1 MTVRIGDLVND
12 VTVEDEAP
20 AGGDRASAIWEQ
32 LALMRRLAERT
43 LLDDARTAAHG
54 AED

>member
-1 MTVRIGDLVND
+1 MTVRIGEMIND

-20 AGGDRASAIWEQ
+20 GGGGRAASLWEQ
-32 LALMRRLAERT
+32 LALMRRLAERA

-54 AED
+54 MED